1 MGADCVYSI
10 IGKKPFDLVIK
21 NVKIVNVF
29 TESIVEGDVA
39 VTGGTI
45 AYIGPIDF
53 PYTAN
58 REIDGAGR
66 YAVPG
71 FIDAHMHIESSMMA
85 PARFAELVLACG
97 TTTVAADPHEI
108 ANVCGAAGVR
118 AMAEASANMPLH
130 VLMMAPSTIPSA
142 PGLERS
148 GWSLGEKEMEALL
161 DIPGVAGM
169 GELMDFNL
177 SLIHI

>member
-39 VTGGTI
+39 VTGGVI

-58 REIDGAGR
+58 EEIDGAGR

-71 FIDAHMHIESSMMA
+71 FIDAHMHIESSIT
-85 PARFAELVLACG
+85 RDRKSV
-97 TTTVAADPHEI
+97 V
-108 ANVCGAAGVR
+108 
-118 AMAEASANMPLH
+118 
-130 VLMMAPSTIPSA
+130 
-142 PGLERS
+142 
-148 GWSLGEKEMEALL
+148 
-161 DIPGVAGM
+161 
-169 GELMDFNL
+169 
-177 SLIHI
+177 